1 MGFEKM
7 KEEIEKLFPDAV
19 SRELGEYAHLKY
31 PKHLSMMKMDVYQ
44 YTLAGFGSI
53 MVMNTSMMSLMKLS
67 TVSFTPNQGKDVP
80 FLLVDSMSMMNKRLA
95 YVEFYNTTAKNYPT
109 LVQLAGKYQKIK
121 DYPEKDAWYVPE
133 RMKGSLIKCG
143 TKKEE
148 DMLMDMILDALSSYR
163 QVIDKAEVDSENQ
176 KRLASFA
183 TRMVQEGNPSS
194 ATLEKVLGKEKA
206 EDFFHKVVMP
216 MKI

>member
-7 KEEIEKLFPDAV
+7 KEEIENLFPDAV

-31 PKHLSMMKMDVYQ
+31 PKHLPMMKMDVYQ
-44 YTLAGFGSI
+44 YALDGFGSI

-95 YVEFYNTTAKNYPT
+95 YVEFYNTTAKTYPT
-109 LVQLAGKYQKIK
+109 LVRLDEKYRKIK
-121 DYPEKDAWYVPE
+121 DYQEKDAWYVPE
-133 RMKGSLIKCG
+133 RMRGSLIKCG

-148 DMLMDMILDALSSYR
+148 DMLMDMILDALSSYKE
-163 QVIDKAEVDSENQ
+163 VIDKAGVDPENH
-176 KRLASFA
+176 KRLSAFA
-183 TRMVQEGNPSS
+183 TRMLQEGNPSS

-206 EDFFHKVVMP
+206 TDFFRQVVMP
-216 MKI
+216 MEN